1 MIVGWCQKLTIVGL
15 VAVSCFVAA
24 ANAQVSGPPTAALQQ
39 AVDRL
44 VQDEVRS
51 AERLNSLQDRVMNLE
66 ALKVD
71 YRLTVLEQYW
81 LAAKKRDES
90 QMTLLYSIVGGL
102 AVLALGQFLN
112 LRESVRHR
120 KAQEDEA

>member
-1 MIVGWCQKLTIVGL
+1 MVVEWCQKLTFAGL
-15 VAVSCFVAA
+15 VAVGCFVAVA
-24 ANAQVSGPPTAALQQ
+24 DAQVSSPAALQGS
-39 AVDRL
+39 VDRL
-44 VQDEVRS
+44 VQEEVR
-51 AERLNSLQDRVMNLE
+51 AHERLNSLQDRITNLE
-66 ALKVD
+66 GLKAD

-120 KAQEDEA
+120 KAKGDEA